1 MEGKHVKDI
10 SYSVVVPPGHAWLE
24 GDFPL
29 FSVDSRH
36 YGPLPLASITGR
48 LLMRVWPLWRKDGV
62 RSSPLVL
69 SRERSLPLIR
79 LEALTGGYNLSTKK
93 AAPSAKTAST

>member
-10 SYSVVVPPGHAWLE
+10 SYSVVVPPGHVWLE

-36 YGPLPLASITGR
+36 YGPLPLASVTGR

-69 SRERSLPLIR
+69 SRERPLPLTR
-79 LEALTGGYNLSTKK
+79 EEALTGGYNLSIKK